1 MENQEKIKSNEY
13 LSKIIEKYDFIE
25 SIILTD
31 FDGSL
36 IALAF
41 KKGLEKS
48 VEEEKNIRSIL
59 SYNFSISLDQISKIN
74 KWKANSITSFFDKH
88 VLYQKKLNE
97 VVISHFIC
105 NQNEYYHEIMKNIS
119 DKLSKKFEPILNKLI
134 QIKKGSEVNNN

>member
-41 KKGLEKS
+41 KEGLEKGS
-48 VEEEKNIRSIL
+48 EDEKNIRAIL
-59 SYNFSISLDQISKIN
+59 SYNFAISLDQLTKTN
-74 KWKANSITSFFDKH
+74 KWKTNSITSFFDKH

-105 NQNEYYHEIMKNIS
+105 NQNEYYHEIMTNIS

-134 QIKKGSEVNNN
+134 EIKKESEANNN